1 MAGRFG
7 FRVRHGRR
15 IGLSL
20 MLCYVLLANAILS
33 ASVAAQ
39 WDIAQADPLRLAA
52 MSSLCRPDAG
62 ETGENGSPAPAHHQV
77 DCTVCCTG
85 CTTSGC
91 APLVGGLGRA
101 FSHEPI
107 ATRAL
112 PLVVDASLPQ
122 GGRQLYPSDSLSQAP
137 PRSA

>member
-1 MAGRFG
+1 MAGRFD

-20 MLCYVLLANAILS
+20 VLCYVLLANAILS

-39 WDIAQADPLRLAA
+39 WDIAQADPLRLALL
-52 MSSLCRPDAG
+52 SSLCRPDA
-62 ETGENGSPAPAHHQV
+62 GENGSPAPAHHQV
-77 DCTVCCTG
+77 DCTVCCTACPTG
-85 CTTSGC
+85 GC
-91 APLVGGLGRA
+91 APLAGGLGTA
-101 FSHEPI
+101 FSHEPM